1 MQQKKLN
8 EIKNEVQKIL
18 DAHLEPEQRFSIQDL
33 DEEATFLLIDLLL
46 EKDDLEREK
55 IRAQVEKSLST
66 HQMNLEITYEWIM
79 EIKDKLDYLKTNF
92 NDLSDLKNIVD
103 SDLDLDNQ
111 LNNI

>member
-1 MQQKKLN
+1 
-8 EIKNEVQKIL
+8 
-18 DAHLEPEQRFSIQDL
+18 
-33 DEEATFLLIDLLL
+33 
-46 EKDDLEREK
+46 
-55 IRAQVEKSLST
+55 
-66 HQMNLEITYEWIM
+66 M